1 MYEYFSLPN
10 TQYSGHQEVKMKC
23 PICRADEKFVKT
35 FETVQHR
42 NMTERRKLCLKCFS
56 AWKTMEQI
64 FERSEEEMEY
74 GKMKIDEF

>member
-1 MYEYFSLPN
+1 MLID
-10 TQYSGHQEVKMKC
+10 MKC

-64 FERSEEEMEY
+64 FERSEEGIESRKEEVY
-74 GKMKIDEF
+74 D